1 MSLAVTQDIKPSLTS
16 ALEKS
21 EIRHDWTVAEI
32 ESIYTL
38 PFNDLIFKAHSL
50 HRKYFDPNTVQIS
63 TLLSIK
69 TGRCPENCAYCPQS
83 GHYKTGTD
91 PEELMPLEQIVAH
104 AKQAKANGAT
114 RFCMGAAWRN
124 PPKKDFPK
132 VIAILKAV
140 KELNLETCLTL
151 GMLSNEQAAELKA
164 AGLDYYNHN
173 IDTSREY
180 YEKVIST
187 RDFQDRLDTLE
198 KLRQNDINV
207 CCGGIMGM
215 GEEITDRYK
224 FLQELANLP
233 EHPQSVP
240 INKLIAIPG
249 TPLENETEVDPIDFV
264 RIIACAR
271 IMMPK
276 TVVRL
281 SAGRKT
287 MSQECHALCFFAG
300 ANSIH
305 YGDKL
310 LVTSLPSTEHDQALF
325 TKLGINSQISETNTN
340 AEQPYE
346 ECRTNE
352 SCCS

>member
-1 MSLAVTQDIKPSLTS
+1 MNQTVEQIQTS
-16 ALEKS
+16 AD
-21 EIRHDWTVAEI
+21 IRNDWTVEEI
-32 ESIYTL
+32 KQLYTL
-38 PFNDLIFKAHSL
+38 PFNDLIFKAHTT

-69 TGRCPENCAYCPQS
+69 TGRCPENCSYCPQS
-83 GHYKTGTD
+83 GHYKTGTE
-91 PEELMPLEQIVAH
+91 PESLMPVEEVVKH
-104 AKQAKANGAT
+104 AKKAKESGAT

-132 VIAILKAV
+132 VLEILKAV
-140 KELNLETCLTL
+140 KDLDLETCLTL
-151 GMLSNEQAAELKA
+151 GMLSDEQTKQLKE

-173 IDTSREY
+173 IDTSRDY

-198 KLRQNDINV
+198 RVRKNNINV
-207 CCGGIMGM
+207 CCGGILGM

-249 TPLENETEVDPIDFV
+249 TPLEDEAEVDPIEFV

-276 TVVRL
+276 TFVRL
-281 SAGRKT
+281 SAGRQT
-287 MSQECHALCFFAG
+287 MSDECHALCFFAG

-310 LVTSLPSTEHDQALF
+310 LVTGLPETKKDRELF
-325 TKLGINSQISETNTN
+325 AKLGITFQEANQSAQSDQDNSKSHE
-340 AEQPYE
+340 
-346 ECRTNE
+346 
-352 SCCS
+352 CCSRKSQQATA

>member
-1 MSLAVTQDIKPSLTS
+1 MNNPDIRNNWIT
-16 ALEKS
+16 S
-21 EIRHDWTVAEI
+21 EIQ
-32 ESIYTL
+32 SIYTL
-38 PFNDLIFKAHSL
+38 PFNDLLFKAHTT
-50 HRKYFDPNTVQIS
+50 HRKYFEPNTVQIS

-83 GHYKTGTD
+83 AHYETNTSSHGLMSVEKVV
-91 PEELMPLEQIVAH
+91 EL
-104 AKQAKANGAT
+104 AKDAKEKGAT

-132 VIAILKAV
+132 VIEILKAV
-140 KELNLETCLTL
+140 KELNLETCMTL
-151 GMLSNEQAAELKA
+151 GMLSDEQAVELKA

-187 RDFQDRLDTLE
+187 RDFDHRLDTLD
-198 KLRQNDINV
+198 KIRKNNINV
-207 CCGGIMGM
+207 CCGGIIGM
-215 GEEITDRYK
+215 GETLVDRFK
-224 FLQELANLP
+224 FLQELANMPKHP
-233 EHPQSVP
+233 ESVP
-240 INKLIAIPG
+240 LNKLIAIPG
-249 TPLENETEVDPIDFV
+249 TPLEDQQAIEPFEFIRLVAV
-264 RIIACAR
+264 AR

-276 TVVRL
+276 AYIRL

-287 MSQECHALCFFAG
+287 MSEECHALCFFAG

-325 TKLGINSQISETNTN
+325 AKLGINTNTTQV
-340 AEQPYE
+340 EQESNTQYN
-346 ECRTNE
+346 ECCNH
-352 SCCS
+352 

>member
-1 MSLAVTQDIKPSLTS
+1 MIPEV
-16 ALEKS
+16 
-21 EIRHDWTVAEI
+21 RNNWTVNEI
-32 ESIYTL
+32 ESLYTL
-38 PFNDLIFKAHSL
+38 PFNDLLFKAQTI

-83 GHYKTGTD
+83 AHYKTNTEAEGLLSVD
-91 PEELMPLEQIVAH
+91 KVIEFAH
-104 AKQAKANGAT
+104 IAKAKGAT

-132 VIAILKAV
+132 VLEILKAI
-140 KELNLETCLTL
+140 KNLNLETCMTL
-151 GMLSNEQAAELKA
+151 GMLSDEQAAELKA

-180 YEKVIST
+180 YEKVINT

-198 KLRQNDINV
+198 RLRQNNINV

-215 GEEITDRYK
+215 GESQVDRFK
-224 FLQELANLP
+224 FLQELANMPKHP
-233 EHPQSVP
+233 ESVP
-240 INKLIAIPG
+240 INQLISIPG
-249 TPLENETEVDPIDFV
+249 TPLEDSTAVDPIEFV
-264 RIIACAR
+264 RIVAVAR

-276 TVVRL
+276 AYVRL
-281 SAGRKT
+281 SAGRKSMT
-287 MSQECHALCFFAG
+287 DECHALCFFAG

-310 LVTSLPSTEHDQALF
+310 FVTPLPTTEHDQEMF
-325 TKLGINSQISETNTN
+325 TKLGIRPEKNPERTESNLKHN
-340 AEQPYE
+340 
-346 ECRTNE
+346 ECHSTCA
-352 SCCS
+352 S